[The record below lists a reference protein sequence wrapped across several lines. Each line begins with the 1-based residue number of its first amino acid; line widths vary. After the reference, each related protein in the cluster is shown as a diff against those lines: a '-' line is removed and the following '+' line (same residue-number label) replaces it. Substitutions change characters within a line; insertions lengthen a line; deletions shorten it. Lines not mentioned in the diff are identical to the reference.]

1 MSNRIYSKS
10 TSHFTLNFFEKTITG
25 TKASFN
31 KANKG
36 SGIEYEELTAKIAA
50 HPDFVLVMKEQKVK
64 STRTKRT
71 YSGLDF
77 SFMEKYL
84 STLEN
89 ADSMLAEYKAVKGK
103 AKEIGAAVFP
113 MAKKW
118 FLKKFGDAQHG
129 FDMEAAKEAI
139 YNFNVTQA
147 KKEANM
153 PPTLLSTPAAVEQ
166 SDIAA

>member
-1 MSNRIYSKS
+1 MTSSIYSKS
-10 TSHFTLNFFEKTITG
+10 TSHFTLNFFKKTITG

-36 SGIEYEELTAKIAA
+36 CGIEYEELIAKITA
-50 HPDFVLVMKEQKVK
+50 HPDFDLVMKEQKVK
-64 STRTKRT
+64 STRAKRT

-113 MAKKW
+113 MTKKW
-118 FLKKFGDAQHG
+118 FLKTFGDEETG
-129 FDMEAAKEAI
+129 FDMDKANDAIFDFYMAQAKE
-139 YNFNVTQA
+139 QA
-147 KKEANM
+147 NTSL
-153 PPTLLSTPAAVEQ
+153 TLFPTPATNDQ
-166 SDIAA
+166 SSIPA